1 MVGLHSLLGNYYGKK
16 YPRNG
21 MKMAR
26 ELGTMT
32 YRSGPEWN
40 ERFARKRID
49 SSEDPMLCPTFL
61 IESYLDYQ
69 GMLCGVDGRRWPV
82 LESLSELCSFH

>member
-1 MVGLHSLLGNYYGKK
+1 
-16 YPRNG
+16 

-49 SSEDPMLCPTFL
+49 PDVDPALCPTFL

-69 GMLCGVDGRRWPV
+69 GTAPINFIKMLSTYSYASMCVRVSVCITISNSAQRTV
-82 LESLSELCSFH
+82 